1 MQGDVT
7 PTGGAGMSASM
18 LDADVDFRA
27 VFAAAPTPMLVL
39 APDLTI
45 VAANAAYLAV
55 AMATRAQLIGRPL
68 FEVYPDTPDDPM
80 ADGLR
85 NLRASLH
92 QVLTSGVAHTMA
104 PQRYDVR
111 GPDGARVM
119 KHWRPRNLPVMSAA
133 GQVRSIVHVVED
145 VTEQVRASALG
156 DELRGQTREAA
167 HERAVLERF
176 FALSLD
182 LMCVASVDGHFKRVS
197 PAFDAL
203 GYDRAEWLARPIV
216 DFVHPDDRP
225 AVTAEIARLA
235 SGQPL
240 VAFEVRLRA
249 KDGAYRWLAW
259 SCAPEDGTLYA
270 IGRDVTAARATQDA
284 LARAKEAAEAAN
296 HELESF
302 SYSVA
307 HDLRAPLR
315 SIDGFSQA
323 LLEDCA
329 ARLDEEGRKHL
340 GYVRASARQMAE
352 LIDDLLALSRV
363 SCSELHRGEVDL
375 SALAHA
381 AVARL
386 RRGQPA
392 RHVEVAIEDGLVA
405 HGDPRLLAV
414 VFDNLLGNAW
424 KFTGK
429 RAAPRVEVG
438 RVEHAGRPAYRVRDN
453 GAGFDMAFAHKL
465 FGVFQRLHA
474 GAEFEGTGV
483 GLATVRRVIARH
495 GGQVW
500 GEGAVD
506 AGASFFFT
514 LGDEAATA

>member
-1 MQGDVT
+1 
-7 PTGGAGMSASM
+7 
-18 LDADVDFRA
+18 
-27 VFAAAPTPMLVL
+27 
-39 APDLTI
+39 
-45 VAANAAYLAV
+45 
-55 AMATRAQLIGRPL
+55 
-68 FEVYPDTPDDPM
+68 
-80 ADGLR
+80 
-85 NLRASLH
+85 
-92 QVLTSGVAHTMA
+92 VLTSGVAHTIA

-119 KHWRPRNLPVMSAA
+119 EHWRPRNLPVMSAA

-145 VTEQVRASALG
+145 VTDQVRASALG
-156 DELRGQTREAA
+156 DELRGLTREAA
-167 HERAVLERF
+167 HERAVVERF

-182 LMCVASVDGHFKRVS
+182 LMCVASVDGYFKQVC

-259 SCAPEDGTLYA
+259 SCAPDDGTLYA

-284 LARAKEAAEAAN
+284 LARAKEAAAN
-296 HELESF
+296 HSW
-302 SYSVA
+302 S
-307 HDLRAPLR
+307 R
-315 SIDGFSQA
+315 SAARWPTICGRR
-323 LLEDCA
+323 CA
-329 ARLDEEGRKHL
+329 ASTG
-340 GYVRASARQMAE
+340 SARRC
-352 LIDDLLALSRV
+352 SRTAPSASTRTASGTWGTCGRRRGRWPSSSTTCCRCRWSRAA
-363 SCSELHRGEVDL
+363 SCTGEVDL
-375 SALAHA
+375 SALAWA

-386 RRGQPA
+386 RQGQPA

-483 GLATVRRVIARH
+483 GLATVRRVIGRH

-506 AGASFFFT
+506 AGASFYFT
-514 LGDEAATA
+514 LGDEAAR